1 MSSVTAYLENE
12 NVFNL
17 CCGLHVLI
25 FRVKKKPTKM
35 CLLVMAV
42 VNLSVERM

>member
-25 FRVKKKPTKM
+25 FRVKKTHKDVSPS
-35 CLLVMAV
+35 
-42 VNLSVERM
+42 NGSS